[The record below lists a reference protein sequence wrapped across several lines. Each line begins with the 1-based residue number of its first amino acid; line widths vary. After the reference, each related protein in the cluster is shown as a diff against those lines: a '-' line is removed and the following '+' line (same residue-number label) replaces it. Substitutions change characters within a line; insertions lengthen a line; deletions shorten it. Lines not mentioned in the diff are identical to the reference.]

1 MRNFFAS
8 RTSVVARINGLI
20 ALAILSQIFLSVY
33 TLVHHRTSLWDDR
46 RHELQNLTA
55 TAMSIVKAE
64 YDLYKSGRQT
74 EAAAQE
80 KAKERVAAQRYGDN
94 EYFFI
99 SDLGPRM
106 VMHPIKPDLNG
117 KDMGSFKDPNGK
129 LMFVAFAET
138 VKLHGSGFVDYAWPR
153 PGADKPVPKL
163 SLVSGFEPWGWVVGT
178 GVYVD
183 DLDHAFWAEVRR
195 QGAIIFAVML
205 ACGAISLTVARS
217 LSRSILGMARS
228 MEGLAEGKLDTAVEG
243 EARQDELGQMA
254 RALGVF
260 KSTALRNV
268 ELQQAAERQRVAAEE
283 ARAAA
288 EKAAIESERS
298 LVVRSFG
305 RALQQ
310 LAAKDLTYRMRD
322 DIPEAYRELQRNFND
337 ALAQLHAV
345 LQQVGRDTQTV
356 HLGTREISTSADDLA
371 RRTEQQAASLE
382 QTAATLDEITAT
394 VKKSA
399 ANSAHARA
407 VVSAAKDGAQ
417 QAGKVVRD
425 TVEAMGDIET
435 SSQQITRIIGVIDEI
450 AFQTNLLA
458 LNAGVE
464 AARAGEAGRGFAV
477 VASEVRSLAQRS
489 AEAAREIKTIIA
501 GSAAQVETGVSLVAA
516 TGQALERIIEQ
527 VTEINGLISALAA
540 GAEEQSSGLAEV
552 NAAINQMDQVT
563 QQNAAMVEETTAA
576 SHALGESAQALAQ
589 LIGTFEL
596 GGASQPEPMRR
607 AA

>member
-1 MRNFFAS
+1 MRTIFAS
-8 RTSVVARINGLI
+8 RASVVARINGLI
-20 ALAILSQIFLSVY
+20 ALAILSQIFLSIY
-33 TLVHHRTSLWDDR
+33 SLVQHHASLWDGR
-46 RHELQNLTA
+46 RHELQSLTA

-64 YDLYKSGRQT
+64 HALSKAGRQT

-80 KAKERVAAQRYGDN
+80 RAKERIAAQRYGDN

-99 SDLGPRM
+99 SDLSPRM
-106 VMHPIKPDLNG
+106 VMHPIKPELNG
-117 KDMGSFKDPNGK
+117 VDMGAFKDPNGK
-129 LMFVAFAET
+129 LMFVAFADMARQ
-138 VKLHGSGFVDYAWPR
+138 HGSGFVDYAWPR

-163 SLVSGFEPWGWVVGT
+163 SFVTGFEPWGWVVGT

-183 DLDHAFWAEVRR
+183 DLDQAFWAEVRR

-205 ACGAISLTVARS
+205 VCGAISLSVARG
-217 LSRSILGMARS
+217 LSRSILGLSRS
-228 MEGLAEGKLDTAVEG
+228 MEHLAEGKLDTAIDG
-243 EARQDELGQMA
+243 ETRRDEIGQMA

-260 KSTALRNV
+260 KSTARRNV
-268 ELQQAAERQRVAAEE
+268 ELQQAAERQRIAAEE

-288 EKAAIESERS
+288 EKAAIENERS
-298 LVVRSFG
+298 LVVHSFG
-305 RALQQ
+305 HALQQ
-310 LAAKDLTYRMRD
+310 LAGKNMTYRMRD
-322 DIPEAYRELQRNFND
+322 EIPEAYRDLQKNFNE
-337 ALAQLHAV
+337 ALAQLHAT

-356 HLGTREISTSADDLA
+356 HLGTREITTSADDLA

-394 VKKSA
+394 VKKAA
-399 ANSAHARA
+399 ANSAHART
-407 VVSAAKDGAQ
+407 VVSAAKDGAL
-417 QAGKVVRD
+417 QAGKVVRE
-425 TVEAMGDIET
+425 TVEAMGDIEK

-477 VASEVRSLAQRS
+477 VASEVRALAQRS
-489 AEAAREIKTIIA
+489 AGAAREIKTLIA
-501 GSAAQVETGVSLVAA
+501 GSAAQVGTGVSLVGA
-516 TGQALERIIEQ
+516 TGRALERIIEQ
-527 VTEINGLISALAA
+527 VTEINGIIAELAA

-552 NAAINQMDQVT
+552 NAAVNQMDQVT

-576 SHALGESAQALAQ
+576 SHALGESAQALAR
-589 LIGTFEL
+589 LIGSFEL
-596 GGASQPEPMRR
+596 GTEPMRR